1 MSWTPVILY
10 RPRYGSNVKTK
21 VMTINSG
28 RMVWTPVMLYR
39 PRMRSQMGYRE
50 TDKLCN
56 EVEKLQPILDR
67 WQTTK
72 TSERAEVRVIVCRK
86 C

>member
-10 RPRYGSNVKTK
+10 HPRYKSNGKTK
-21 VMTINSG
+21 VMTTNRG

-39 PRMRSQMGYRE
+39 PRMRSQIGYRE

-56 EVEKLQPILDR
+56 DVENLQPILDWWR
-67 WQTTK
+67 LKQL
-72 TSERAEVRVIVCRK
+72 RGQI
-86 C
+86 